1 MKKVFLIGDSIRMA
15 YEPMVRDLLKD
26 TCEVKAPAENC
37 RFAAYV
43 LNSLRFWDAPLREAD
58 VIHFNAGLWDLV
70 RLYPE
75 DGCFTPLDFYLAT
88 MVKIVRELKKT
99 GSKLIFATTTPC
111 DPRKAFLTTPFPP
124 AIRNEDVRQYN
135 EAACALMERENVP
148 VNDLYAVI
156 AQDVEG
162 LISDDWIHPN
172 EAGRTVLAEAVAGK
186 IRDVMNG

>member
-15 YEPMVRDLLKD
+15 YEPMVRDLLAD
-26 TCEVKAPAENC
+26 TCEVTAPAENC

-156 AQDVEG
+156 AQDVGG
-162 LISDDWIHPN
+162 LVSDDWIHPN